1 MQQPCTSSNN
11 MAIVFFISKFYILFK
26 LMNSRDNSNQDAEI
40 VIDNQ
45 LIVME
50 QIFLL
55 KLQEYNTQL

>member
-55 KLQEYNTQL
+55 KLQECNTQL